1 VRAFLTVVR
10 NEITLILRDKV
21 YLLLL
26 TVGGVSTLVTL
37 AYTLSTDI
45 EDVRTLVVNL
55 DAGQHSRRF
64 VQALANDR
72 FFDLEMAAHRDEAE
86 NSLQDGSVRVAVVI
100 PADYSRSIDRGETA
114 QVQVLIDGSEPG
126 VAVLAESHVLAI
138 AGSAS
143 QQLAMEVV
151 ERQGVAGRG
160 VMGSRSRVVLNAR
173 VGYNADLKTV
183 LGVVPGLMGIVLIV
197 PAVGASAAFAR
208 ERERGSFEVVASTP
222 LGRWPLLLGRVFPYV
237 LVGLF
242 DIGIFTAIAR
252 LAFGVPL
259 RGGLGLF
266 VVLGCVYIFATASSG
281 VLIAQFSRSQHG
293 AAIITFELFGIAPT
307 YLSNIF
313 FPVASMP
320 LWLQWLSASLPATHF
335 TAIARGIFLKGVG
348 WEVLWPNVL
357 ALLAMGT
364 LTSMLAYVRFR
375 KKLG

>member
-1 VRAFLTVVR
+1 MRAFLAVMR

-45 EDVRTLVVNL
+45 EGVRTLVVNL

-72 FFDLEMAAHRDEAE
+72 FFDLEMAARRDEAE
-86 NSLQDGSVRVAVVI
+86 QGLQDGSVRVAVVI
-100 PADYSRSIDRGETA
+100 PADYSRSIDRGEATR
-114 QVQVLIDGSEPG
+114 VQVLIDGSEPG
-126 VAVLAESHVLAI
+126 VAVLAESHVSAI

-143 QQLAMEVV
+143 RRLAMEVV
-151 ERQGVAGRG
+151 ERQGVAALD
-160 VMGSRSRVVLNAR
+160 VLGFRPR

-237 LVGLF
+237 LVGLL
-242 DIGIFTAIAR
+242 DIGIFTVIAR

-348 WEVLWPNVL
+348 WEILWPNVL
-357 ALLAMGT
+357 ALLAMGA
-364 LTSMLAYVRFR
+364 LTSALAYVRFR

>member
-1 VRAFLTVVR
+1 MRAFLAIVR
-10 NEITLILRDKV
+10 NEITQILRDKV

-55 DAGQHSRRF
+55 DAGQHSRQF

-72 FFDLEMAAHRDEAE
+72 FFDLEMAAQREEAE
-86 NSLQDGSVRVAVVI
+86 GCLQDGSARVVVVI
-100 PADYSRSIDRGETA
+100 PGDYSRCIERGDVA
-114 QVQVLIDGSEPG
+114 RVQVLIDGSEPG
-126 VAVLAESHVLAI
+126 VAVMAESRVSSVASSI
-138 AGSAS
+138 S
-143 QQLAMEVV
+143 QQTMTQAV
-151 ERQGVAGRG
+151 ERRGIVLGGVFGFRP
-160 VMGSRSRVVLNAR
+160 RVW
-173 VGYNADLKTV
+173 YNADLKTV
-183 LGVVPGLMGIVLIV
+183 IGVVPGLMGIVLIV

-208 ERERGSFEVVASTP
+208 ERERGSFEVVVSTP

-237 LVGLF
+237 LVGLL

-252 LAFGVPL
+252 FTFDVPL

-348 WEVLWPNVL
+348 WEVLWPNAL
-357 ALLAMGT
+357 ALLVMGA
-364 LTSMLAYVRFR
+364 LTSVLAYVRFR

>member
-1 VRAFLTVVR
+1 VRAFLAVVR
-10 NEITLILRDKV
+10 NEITQILRDKV

-55 DAGQHSRRF
+55 DSGQHGRQF
-64 VQALANDR
+64 VRALSNDR
-72 FFDLEMAAHRDEAE
+72 LFDLEMVDRRGEAE
-86 NSLQDGSVRVAVVI
+86 RRLHEGSTRVVVVI
-100 PADYSRSIDRGETA
+100 PADYGSRIDRGEEA
-114 QVQVLIDGSEPG
+114 RVQVLIDGSEPG
-126 VAVLAESHVLAI
+126 VAMLVESHVLAI

-143 QQLAMEVV
+143 HQLVTEVV
-151 ERQGVAGRG
+151 ERRG
-160 VMGSRSRVVLNAR
+160 VVGFHQRVEYNAR
-173 VGYNADLKTV
+173 VRYNADLKTV
-183 LGVVPGLMGIVLIV
+183 IGVVPGLMGIVLIV

-237 LVGLF
+237 LVGLVN
-242 DIGIFTAIAR
+242 IGIFTAIAR
-252 LAFGVPL
+252 LVFDVPL

-266 VVLGCVYIFATASSG
+266 VILGCVYIFATASSG
-281 VLIAQFSRSQHG
+281 VFIAQFSRSQHG

-307 YLSNIF
+307 YLSDIF

-320 LWLQWLSASLPATHF
+320 VWLQRLSASLPATHF

-348 WEVLWPNVL
+348 WEVLWPNVM
-357 ALLAMGT
+357 ALLAMGS
-364 LTSMLAYVRFR
+364 LTSVLAYMRFR

>member
-1 VRAFLTVVR
+1 VRAFLAVVR
-10 NEITLILRDKV
+10 NEITLVLRDKV

-55 DAGQHSRRF
+55 DVGQHGRRL

-86 NSLQDGSVRVAVVI
+86 RSLQDGSARVVVVI
-100 PADYSRSIDRGETA
+100 PADYSRSIDRGEMA

-126 VAVLAESHVLAI
+126 VAVLAESHISVI

-151 ERQGVAGRG
+151 ERQGVAARG
-160 VMGSRSRVVLNAR
+160 VLGFRPRVE
-173 VGYNADLKTV
+173 YNADLKTV

-208 ERERGSFEVVASTP
+208 ERERGSFEVIASTP

-237 LVGLF
+237 LVGLL
-242 DIGIFTAIAR
+242 DIGIFTAVAR

-281 VLIAQFSRSQHG
+281 IFIAQFSRSQHG

-320 LWLQWLSASLPATHF
+320 QWLQWLSASLPATHF

-348 WEVLWPNVL
+348 WDILWPNVL

-364 LTSMLAYVRFR
+364 LTSMLAYTRFR

>member
-1 VRAFLTVVR
+1 VRAFLAVVR

-72 FFDLEMAAHRDEAE
+72 FFDLEMAARREEAE
-86 NSLQDGSVRVAVVI
+86 QSLQDGSARVAVVV
-100 PADYSRSIDRGETA
+100 PADYSQCIDRGEVA
-114 QVQVLIDGSEPG
+114 RVQVLIDGSEPG
-126 VAVLAESHVLAI
+126 VAVLAESHVSAI
-138 AGSAS
+138 VGSAS
-143 QQLAMEVV
+143 HQLAMDVV
-151 ERQGVAGRG
+151 ERQGV
-160 VMGSRSRVVLNAR
+160 VDFRSRVEYHAR
-173 VGYNADLKTV
+173 VRYNADLKTV

-237 LVGLF
+237 LVGLL

-252 LAFGVPL
+252 LAFAVPL

-335 TAIARGIFLKGVG
+335 TAIARGIFLKGAG
-348 WEVLWPNVL
+348 WEVLWPNVS
-357 ALLAMGT
+357 ALLAMGA
-364 LTSMLAYVRFR
+364 LTSVLAYARFR

>member
-1 VRAFLTVVR
+1 VRAFLAVAR
-10 NEITLILRDKV
+10 NEITQILRDKV

-26 TVGGVSTLVTL
+26 TVGGVGTLVTL
-37 AYTLSTDI
+37 AYTLSTDV

-72 FFDLEMAAHRDEAE
+72 FFDLDAVACREDAE
-86 NSLQDGSVRVAVVI
+86 QSLQDGSARVAVVI
-100 PADYSRSIDRGETA
+100 PADYSQSIERREVA
-114 QVQVLIDGSEPG
+114 RVQVLIDGSEPG
-126 VAVLAESHVLAI
+126 VAMLAESHVLAI
-138 AGSAS
+138 ASS
-143 QQLAMEVV
+143 SSHQLAMEVV
-151 ERQGVAGRG
+151 ERQGVAARD
-160 VMGSRSRVVLNAR
+160 VPSFRPRVE
-173 VGYNADLKTV
+173 YNPDLKTV

-237 LVGLF
+237 LVGLL

-252 LAFGVPL
+252 LAFGMPL

-320 LWLQWLSASLPATHF
+320 PWLQWLSASLPATHF
-335 TAIARGIFLKGVG
+335 TAIARGIFLKGVS
-348 WEVLWPNVL
+348 WEVLWPNVS
-357 ALLAMGT
+357 ALLAMGA
-364 LTSMLAYVRFR
+364 LTSVLAYARFR

>member
-1 VRAFLTVVR
+1 VRAFLAVVR
-10 NEITLILRDKV
+10 NEITQILRDKV

-37 AYTLSTDI
+37 AYTLSTDV
-45 EDVRTLVVNL
+45 ENVRTLVVNL
-55 DAGQHSRRF
+55 DAGQYSRRL

-72 FFDLEMAAHRDEAE
+72 FFDLEMVSQREEAE
-86 NSLQDGSVRVAVVI
+86 RRLRDGPARAAVII
-100 PADYSRSIDRGETA
+100 PADYSRCIDRGEA
-114 QVQVLIDGSEPG
+114 VRVQVFIDGSEPG
-126 VAVLAESHVLAI
+126 VAVLAESHLSAI
-138 AGSAS
+138 VGSAS
-143 QQLAMEVV
+143 RQLAMEVV
-151 ERQGVAGRG
+151 ERQGIATLDVP
-160 VMGSRSRVVLNAR
+160 GSRPRVVLNAR
-173 VGYNADLKTV
+173 VRYNADLKTV
-183 LGVVPGLMGIVLIV
+183 FGVVPGLMGIVLIV

-242 DIGIFTAIAR
+242 DIGVFTAIAR
-252 LAFGVPL
+252 FAFGVPL

-266 VVLGCVYIFATASSG
+266 VVLGCVYVFATASSG
-281 VLIAQFSRSQHG
+281 IFIAQFSRSQHG

-307 YLSNIF
+307 YLSDIF

-348 WEVLWPNVL
+348 WEALWPNVL
-357 ALLAMGT
+357 ALLGMGA
-364 LTSMLAYVRFR
+364 LMSGLAYARFR
-375 KKLG
+375 KRLG